1 MKNNKLTI
9 SLITF
14 IAVSFLIKLF
24 FILKYNNS
32 INLAS
37 DDLNYIKSA
46 AVLIKNDVLTYNSTT
61 EPSVFVMPLY
71 PYFVAGI
78 FKIFGTGLTGLQAIR
93 IIQALISCTII
104 LTAYLTAKHL
114 FNSKIAIIT
123 AFIVAFYPPN
133 IITTGYILTET
144 LFTAVLMLL
153 IYLSLKF
160 SASPRYINFILLSI
174 IWTAATLIRPTIGL
188 YPLLLFL
195 YMLIHHKHKFFKLF
209 KLGIVMLL
217 PFILIMTP
225 WWVRNYN
232 EFGKFIPLTASTGNP
247 TLQGT
252 YIFYQQKPGETD
264 YYEPGKNALETNE
277 IEMNLAKQRIK
288 EGFKNNFLGYLIWY
302 TIGKT
307 AFLWGSPF
315 YWQVYLGIPKIFVV
329 IVHSL
334 LLFGIIFIFTLFRKN
349 FSRYMLPASTL
360 LYFNIVHCMSMAFD
374 RYAFPLMPIVSIFAA
389 YFWYSVCCAF
399 RDRLLQRPKNPV

>member
-1 MKNNKLTI
+1 MKNKKLTI

-14 IAVSFLIKLF
+14 IAVSFLIKLI
-24 FILKYNNS
+24 FIFKYNNS

-37 DDLNYIKSA
+37 DDLNYVKSA
-46 AVLIKNDVLTYNSTT
+46 AVLIKNGVLTYANSN

-71 PYFVAGI
+71 PYFLAGI
-78 FKIFGTGLTGLQAIR
+78 FKIWGTGFTGLQAIR
-93 IIQALISCTII
+93 IIQALISCTTI

-114 FNSKIAIIT
+114 FNSKTAIIT

-160 SASPRYINFILLSI
+160 SASPRYISFILLGV

-195 YMLIHHKHKFFKLF
+195 YMLIYYKHKFFKLF
-209 KLGIVMLL
+209 KLGIVMLI
-217 PFILIMTP
+217 PFLIIMTP

-232 EFGKFIPLTASTGNP
+232 EFGRFIPLTASTGNP

-252 YIFYQQKPGETD
+252 YIFYEQKPGETD

-277 IEMNLAKQRIK
+277 IETELAKKRIK
-288 EGFKNNFLGYLIWY
+288 EGFKNNFFSYLGWY

-307 AFLWGSPF
+307 AYMWGSPF
-315 YWQVYLGIPKIFVV
+315 YWQVYLGIPKILV
-329 IVHSL
+329 IVIHAL
-334 LLFGIIFIFTLFRKN
+334 LLFGIICIFTLFRKN

-360 LYFNIVHCMSMAFD
+360 LYFNIVHCLSMAFD

-389 YFWYSVCCAF
+389 YFWYSVYN
-399 RDRLLQRPKNPV
+399 RVRGQSLQRLKNPV